1 MSFKR
6 WVIIAISLF
15 GIGLVLGLV
24 APTNTSSLLAEDI
37 KAIEELTDFLSALPK
52 FIIFVIIFI
61 NNAITLVLSF
71 LLSPLL
77 CLLPVLSLIANGW
90 LITFV
95 SAAVMQEK
103 SLGFVLAG
111 LLPHGIIEL
120 PAFILGQAAALS
132 FGTAVILA
140 LFNKERRDLL
150 PPLKKNSRYLLI
162 ALALLLPAA
171 IIETYVT
178 PLILT

>member
-15 GIGLVLGLV
+15 GIGIILGLA
-24 APTNTSSLLAEDI
+24 APADINSLLAEDV
-37 KAIEELTDFLSALPK
+37 APLEELIDFLASLPQFAL
-52 FIIFVIIFI
+52 FVIIFI
-61 NNAITLVLSF
+61 NNAITLLLSF
-71 LLSPLL
+71 LLSPIL
-77 CLLPVLSLIANGW
+77 CLLPILVLIVNGW
-90 LITFV
+90 LIAFV
-95 SAAVMQEK
+95 AAVVMQEK

-132 FGTAVILA
+132 FGAAVILA
-140 LFNKERRDLL
+140 LFKKERRNLL
-150 PPLKKNSRYLLI
+150 PPLKKNLRYLLI